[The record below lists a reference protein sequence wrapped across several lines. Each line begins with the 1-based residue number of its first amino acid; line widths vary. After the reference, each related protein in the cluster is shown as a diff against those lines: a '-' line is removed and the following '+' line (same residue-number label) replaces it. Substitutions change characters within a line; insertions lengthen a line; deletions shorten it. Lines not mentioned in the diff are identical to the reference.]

1 MILKGFLQWKLL
13 KSEDVKLLKSAID
26 SRAEMAKELEVF
38 ITNMMKSQDFGKNP
52 ANFKE
57 SFKLL
62 PLRV

>member
-1 MILKGFLQWKLL
+1 LKGFLQWKLL